1 MDIKVIA
8 SGSKGNCYW
17 VSDGN
22 TPLLLECGIPFKKI
36 QVGLDFKLGKIKG
49 CLVTHEHKD
58 HSKSIL
64 DIAKA
69 GIDVYTSQGT
79 KEALD
84 ISNNHRIHT
93 QLPLERFKIG
103 SWYILPFKTEH
114 DAQEPFG
121 FLLYSTE
128 TKEKLLF
135 ATDTYFVQYKFKGL
149 THIMIE
155 CNYDITLLDT
165 NIASG
170 LINRS
175 RRNRLLKS
183 HFEIGNVIKF
193 LQANDLTK
201 VEKII
206 LLHLSSENS
215 DADRFKKIVQS
226 ATGLPTY
233 TAGKNGGCN

>member
-8 SGSKGNCYW
+8 SGSTGNCYR

-36 QVGLDFKLGKIKG
+36 QVGTDFKLSEIKG

-58 HSKSIL
+58 HSKAIL
-64 DIAKA
+64 EIMKA

-79 KEALD
+79 ARALG
-84 ISNNHRIHT
+84 ISNNHRIRT

-114 DAQEPFG
+114 DAREPFG

-135 ATDTYFVQYKFKGL
+135 ATDTYYVQYKFEKL
-149 THIMIE
+149 THVMIE

-183 HFEIGNVIKF
+183 HFEIGNVVKF

-206 LLHLSSENS
+206 LLHLSTENS
-215 DADRFKKIVQS
+215 NADRFKKIVQA
-226 ATGLPTY
+226 ATGIPTY
-233 TAGKNGGCN
+233 VASKNGGCN